1 MNEIL
6 EILDKKLDNVTGEL
20 MKMRSSVKVI
30 EENMEIVV
38 KNELGIDTKVKTN
51 ELIKEVYEHIRP
63 GGQIDAKFEKC
74 KSDHTTLNIL
84 GKFNKN
90 ANVYLSTIKIIV
102 YIFIVAAV
110 GYGLYEGNKREKKEA
125 EISSKLQQLETL
137 VK

>member
-63 GGQIDAKFEKC
+63 AGHIDNKFIKC
-74 KSDHTTLNIL
+74 RSEHSALNLL
-84 GKFNKN
+84 GKFNSN
-90 ANVYLSTIKIIV
+90 ANVYMTTLK
-102 YIFIVAAV
+102 IFIYFFIAISI
-110 GYGLYEGNKREKKEA
+110 GYSIYEGKERDKKEN
-125 EISSKLQQLETL
+125 EIANKLQKLEIL
-137 VK
+137 IK